1 MHRTTRSLAA
11 LAFALAA
18 LAAAPARADVVVEDL
33 QTPPGV
39 DQWERAPQGPPPP
52 RSRAIATLA
61 FYGSGVRPRA
71 LNLRLVDPE
80 VALVDGLA
88 LPPGAFADRAN
99 QGGFTYGAGY
109 RPLPWLR
116 LPEIRLSFGGGKVDG
131 SWTAL
136 QSDEPLEARVDR
148 HFAIRLEA
156 LAGVEHDF
164 GPITPFLRGY
174 AAIAVH
180 TGRAAVR
187 HGRLGDLGH
196 ERLLGA
202 RGELGLEMGVNV
214 MFGDEDDG
222 RPGLML
228 AYRRGLVGSLEHG
241 VIIGLAIQGD

>member
-109 RPLPWLR
+109 DTIRMRTPCEFDLTPPISSRPPIQ
-116 LPEIRLSFGGGKVDG
+116 PANHHSSNNNHIS
-131 SWTAL
+131 SAL
-136 QSDEPLEARVDR
+136 
-148 HFAIRLEA
+148 
-156 LAGVEHDF
+156 
-164 GPITPFLRGY
+164 
-174 AAIAVH
+174 
-180 TGRAAVR
+180 
-187 HGRLGDLGH
+187 
-196 ERLLGA
+196 
-202 RGELGLEMGVNV
+202 
-214 MFGDEDDG
+214 
-222 RPGLML
+222 
-228 AYRRGLVGSLEHG
+228 
-241 VIIGLAIQGD
+241 